1 MNQPVFDKTQP
12 YGLRTQKATHHT
24 MAYFVLVVLSLLFLF
39 PLLWLL
45 SCSLK
50 TYEDIFLYPPQ
61 FLQLPLQFK
70 NYSDALTYESLP
82 FGKFILN
89 STYITLISVLG
100 AVLSSSLVAFSFSR
114 LRWRGRDSVFTLV
127 ILTMII
133 PTEVVITPQYLIYNA
148 LGWLDTYIPLV
159 LPYFFGKAF
168 YVFLIRQT
176 MMGIPMEMDES
187 AKIDGCTSLQIFR
200 YIVFPG
206 AKLAV
211 ISVAIIALQDQ
222 WNNYLEPLIFINTLS
237 KQTISVALSYFSG
250 MYQTQWHL
258 VYAAAIMVAMPIL
271 ILFVFCQKYFI
282 QGVVVSGVK
291 G

>member
-1 MNQPVFDKTQP
+1 MTSVAMKHPSEKRRKRISHV
-12 YGLRTQKATHHT
+12 L
-24 MAYFVLVVLSLLFLF
+24 AYLVLVVLASFFLF

-50 TYEDIFLYPPQ
+50 SYSGIFLYPPQ
-61 FLQLPLQFK
+61 LIQFPLQIG
-70 NYSDALTYESLP
+70 NYPAALTYESLP
-82 FGKFILN
+82 FARFILN
-89 STYITLISVLG
+89 SAIITLMSVVG
-100 AVLSSSLVAFSFSR
+100 AVLSSSIVAFSFSR
-114 LRWRGRDSVFTLV
+114 LRWRGRNALFTVVVLM
-127 ILTMII
+127 MII
-133 PTEVVITPQYLIYNA
+133 PTEVVITPLYMIYNK

-159 LPYFFGKAF
+159 LPYYFGKAF
-168 YVFLIRQT
+168 YVFMIRQT

-187 AKIDGCTSLQIFR
+187 AKLDGCTGLQTFWKI
-200 YIVFPG
+200 ILPQ

-211 ISVAIIALQDQ
+211 IAVAIMALQDQ
-222 WNNYLEPLIFINTLS
+222 WNNYLEPLIYINTLD

-258 VYAAAIMVAMPIL
+258 VYAAAVMVATPIL
-271 ILFVFCQKYFI
+271 ILFAFCQKYFI